1 MRRAP
6 RNCAARVRHEVE
18 KTFDGTTPGRRFWRK
33 IPKELLGFSDKIM
46 GKDT

>member
-6 RNCAARVRHEVE
+6 RNCAARARHEV
-18 KTFDGTTPGRRFWRK
+18 KKSFDERSPGRRFWRK